1 LNQITGASIEAV
13 LLKLGNSGN
22 EEEKRISK
30 KGLSKTMEMI
40 LKIAVKK
47 LKTIFRLTKNEYGLR
62 YLNILNKTKYI

>member
-22 EEEKRISK
+22 EEEKSISK